1 MEGYY
6 HPVSLPVLD
15 NLDSLINETAC
26 FPFRSSSNL
35 FCVGDQVCLD
45 PIFSIEQLKIKVIE
59 NGGIGE
65 DVDKVYFYQI
75 AFSKFSII
83 ISNYICHD
91 WYN

>member
-35 FCVGDQVCLD
+35 FCIGDQVCLD
-45 PIFSIEQLKIKVIE
+45 PI
-59 NGGIGE
+59 
-65 DVDKVYFYQI
+65 YQI
-75 AFSKFSII
+75 DQFKALEIGRLSQDVNKVLNKLFNKIFNI
-83 ISNYICHD
+83 
-91 WYN
+91 